1 MFKILIWFSFH
12 LISDEIICKCNKKN
26 FIILEDF
33 RLSSLQSILVKA
45 PKASVIRPIFPTFD
59 NLWWPKYYFSK
70 TLNSFK
76 HCNESITYLWE
87 FRETEQESFRFIYT
101 GLISNK
107 WILPSMIFFRLF
119 INFKVIL
126 VGHFDMQFQNAEIT
140 CKILNR

>member
-12 LISDEIICKCNKKN
+12 LISDEIICKSDKKN
-26 FIILEDF
+26 LIILEDF
-33 RLSSLQSILVKA
+33 WLSSLQSILVKA

-76 HCNESITYLWE
+76 YCNESITYLWE

-101 GLISNK
+101 GLISNE

>member
-1 MFKILIWFSFH
+1 MIFSLLNFRGNN
-12 LISDEIICKCNKKN
+12 LQIRQKN
-26 FIILEDF
+26 WMILEDF
-33 RLSSLQSILVKA
+33 LLSSLQSILVKA

-101 GLISNK
+101 GLISNE